1 MRRPRDRVT
10 TAPGAQLRPAQTD
23 GRPVR
28 PPTSREFQK
37 LATRDALRTAAM
49 RLFVER
55 GFRNTTAEDI
65 AAAAEVSRRTFFLHF
80 TSKDEVLLGHIEEQL
95 AMLRAELVVA
105 PAALDPAARA
115 GHAVTSLAASMQR
128 RDGLL
133 LQLDLLEQAPE
144 LLAVNLRQ
152 LTAFEDAIA
161 DAVRGW
167 LRGESPRRL
176 SAESEAFAEL
186 LGAVSIAALRAA
198 LNVWRRRRGRG
209 SLDRLVAAQ
218 VRRLQGGLRA
228 P

>member
-1 MRRPRDRVT
+1 MRP
-10 TAPGAQLRPAQTD
+10 Q
-23 GRPVR
+23 
-28 PPTSREFQK
+28 TSREFQK

-65 AAAAEVSRRTFFLHF
+65 AAAADVSRRTFFLHF

-95 AMLRAELVVA
+95 AMLRAELAVA

-144 LLAVNLRQ
+144 L
-152 LTAFEDAIA
+152 
-161 DAVRGW
+161 VRFYCPDCW
-167 LRGESPRRL
+167 DE
-176 SAESEAFAEL
+176 
-186 LGAVSIAALRAA
+186 GAS
-198 LNVWRRRRGRG
+198 G
-209 SLDRLVAAQ
+209 
-218 VRRLQGGLRA
+218 
-228 P
+228 

>member
-1 MRRPRDRVT
+1 MRP
-10 TAPGAQLRPAQTD
+10 Q
-23 GRPVR
+23 
-28 PPTSREFQK
+28 TSREFQK

-65 AAAAEVSRRTFFLHF
+65 AAAADVSRRTFFLHF

-95 AMLRAELVVA
+95 AMLRAELAVA

-167 LRGESPRRL
+167 LRGESSRRL

-218 VRRLQGGLRA
+218 VQRLQDGLRA

>member
-1 MRRPRDRVT
+1 
-10 TAPGAQLRPAQTD
+10 
-23 GRPVR
+23 VR
-28 PPTSREFQK
+28 PQTSREFQK

-65 AAAAEVSRRTFFLHF
+65 AAAADVSRRTFFLHF

-95 AMLRAELVVA
+95 AMLRAELAVA

-167 LRGESPRRL
+167 LRGESSRRL

-218 VRRLQGGLRA
+218 VQRLQDGLRA

>member
-1 MRRPRDRVT
+1 
-10 TAPGAQLRPAQTD
+10 
-23 GRPVR
+23 
-28 PPTSREFQK
+28 
-37 LATRDALRTAAM
+37 M

-65 AAAAEVSRRTFFLHF
+65 AAAADVSRRTFFLHF

-95 AMLRAELVVA
+95 AMLRAELAVA

-167 LRGESPRRL
+167 LRGESSRRL

-218 VRRLQGGLRA
+218 VQRLQDGLRA

>member
-1 MRRPRDRVT
+1 MSRPRDRVT
-10 TAPGAQLRPAQTD
+10 TAPGAQPRPAQSD

-28 PPTSREFQK
+28 PQTSREFQK

-65 AAAAEVSRRTFFLHF
+65 AAAADVSRRTFFLHF

-95 AMLRAELVVA
+95 AMLRAELAVA

-115 GHAVTSLAASMQR
+115 G
-128 RDGLL
+128 DGLL

-167 LRGESPRRL
+167 LRGESSRRL

-218 VRRLQGGLRA
+218 VQRLQDGLRA

>member
-1 MRRPRDRVT
+1 M
-10 TAPGAQLRPAQTD
+10 
-23 GRPVR
+23 
-28 PPTSREFQK
+28 
-37 LATRDALRTAAM
+37 
-49 RLFVER
+49 
-55 GFRNTTAEDI
+55 
-65 AAAAEVSRRTFFLHF
+65 
-80 TSKDEVLLGHIEEQL
+80 
-95 AMLRAELVVA
+95 
-105 PAALDPAARA
+105 
-115 GHAVTSLAASMQR
+115 TSLAASMQR

-167 LRGESPRRL
+167 LRGESSRRL

-218 VRRLQGGLRA
+218 VQRLQDGLRA

>member
-1 MRRPRDRVT
+1 MSRPRDRVT
-10 TAPGAQLRPAQTD
+10 TAPGAQPRPAQSD

-28 PPTSREFQK
+28 PQTSREFQK

-65 AAAAEVSRRTFFLHF
+65 AAAADVSRRTFFLHF

-95 AMLRAELVVA
+95 AMLRAELAVA

-167 LRGESPRRL
+167 LRGESSRRL

-218 VRRLQGGLRA
+218 VQRLQDGLRA